1 MALTLPLLKK
11 MLQNP
16 NVIGVKNSSMPT
28 QDIQIFKTAGGPSF
42 TVFNGPDEQYI
53 GGRIMGAD
61 AGIGGTYAAM
71 PRLFLKAEQLLQK
84 GDFAGAQ
91 RVQYQINEIITAL
104 CSGKGNM
111 YAVIKGV
118 LAARCG
124 VECGG
129 VRKPLMNLTEADA
142 PVVAHCC
149 ELIDAAYAREG
160 LADGKAI

>member
-16 NVIGVKNSSMPT
+16 NVIGVKNSSLPT
-28 QDIQIFKTAGGPSF
+28 QDIQIFKSTGGPNF
-42 TVFNGPDEQYI
+42 TVFNGPDEQYV

-91 RVQYQINEIITAL
+91 RVQYQVNDIITAL

-129 VRKPLMNLTEADA
+129 VRKPLMNLTDADKQ
-142 PVVAHCC
+142 VVAHCC
-149 ELIDAAYAREG
+149 ELINAAYAREE
-160 LADGKAI
+160 LA